1 MDGTG
6 RSTTVPLVIRLLDV
20 NDNAPQFINLPYETS
35 LTPDLSR
42 LTSKIIVQVNFL
54 MILLLFSAF
63 YRVKKIIFLDFNI
76 LLRIL
81 ILIIIDLS

>member
-20 NDNAPQFINLPYETS
+20 NDNAPQFVNLPYETS

-63 YRVKKIIFLDFNI
+63 YRI
-76 LLRIL
+76 
-81 ILIIIDLS
+81 